1 MLNRINNRMHK
12 KNRVISQINVTPFVD
27 VMLVLLIV
35 FMITAPLLTVGVSV
49 DLPKTK
55 ASQLNSKGDPI
66 IISIKKNGEL
76 YIQEREIDTLK
87 LFEITNNYKL
97 YDNQYYLPFESQVKY
112 FIKDARLAGWLK
124 KDMKTLIN
132 PNNQK
137 SADDVIRGVITV
149 NYLNYKIN
157 TNLPDRIFKKKKPD

>member
-1 MLNRINNRMHK
+1 MLYRINNRMHK

-76 YIQEREIDTLK
+76 YIQEREIDTLQ
-87 LFEITNNYKL
+87 L
-97 YDNQYYLPFESQVKY
+97 LPRLKAISSGNKNLRIYVRGDKDVPY
-112 FIKDARLAGWLK
+112 GLVLDTIAKIKSSG
-124 KDMKTLIN
+124 
-132 PNNQK
+132 
-137 SADDVIRGVITV
+137 
-149 NYLNYKIN
+149 
-157 TNLPDRIFKKKKPD
+157 FKKVALVAKLQEG

>member
-1 MLNRINNRMHK
+1 MLNRINNRMQK

-76 YIQEREIDTLK
+76 YIQEREIDTLQ
-87 LFEITNNYKL
+87 L
-97 YDNQYYLPFESQVKY
+97 LPRLKVISSGNKNLRIYVRGDKDVPY
-112 FIKDARLAGWLK
+112 GLVLDTIAKIKSSG
-124 KDMKTLIN
+124 
-132 PNNQK
+132 
-137 SADDVIRGVITV
+137 
-149 NYLNYKIN
+149 
-157 TNLPDRIFKKKKPD
+157 FKKVALVAKLQEG

>member
-76 YIQEREIDTLK
+76 YIQEREIDTLQ
-87 LFEITNNYKL
+87 L
-97 YDNQYYLPFESQVKY
+97 LPRLKAISSGNKNLRIYVRGDKNVPYGIVLETISK
-112 FIKDARLAGWLK
+112 IKSSG
-124 KDMKTLIN
+124 
-132 PNNQK
+132 
-137 SADDVIRGVITV
+137 
-149 NYLNYKIN
+149 
-157 TNLPDRIFKKKKPD
+157 FKKVALVAKLQEG

>member
-1 MLNRINNRMHK
+1 MYNRTNNKMHK

-55 ASQLNSKGDPI
+55 ASQLSSKGDPI

-76 YIQEREIDTLK
+76 FIQEREIDTLQ
-87 LFEITNNYKL
+87 L
-97 YDNQYYLPFESQVKY
+97 LPRLRAISSGNKNLRIYVRGDKNVPY
-112 FIKDARLAGWLK
+112 GLVLDTISKIKSSG
-124 KDMKTLIN
+124 
-132 PNNQK
+132 
-137 SADDVIRGVITV
+137 
-149 NYLNYKIN
+149 
-157 TNLPDRIFKKKKPD
+157 FKKVALVAKLQEG

>member
-1 MLNRINNRMHK
+1 MFNRINNKMHK

-76 YIQEREIDTLK
+76 YIQEREIDILQLLPRLK
-87 LFEITNNYKL
+87 AISSGNKNLRIYVRGDKDVPYGL
-97 YDNQYYLPFESQVKY
+97 VLDIIAK
-112 FIKDARLAGWLK
+112 IKSSG
-124 KDMKTLIN
+124 
-132 PNNQK
+132 
-137 SADDVIRGVITV
+137 
-149 NYLNYKIN
+149 
-157 TNLPDRIFKKKKPD
+157 FKKVALVAKLQEG